1 MFFLAKE
8 LGMTIKQLTENL
20 TREEL
25 IAWAGFFELKHEEEE
40 KYKEQVLELSVVLL
54 LISLNYLQ
62 LLVVAVNF
70 LIVGFGF

>member
-40 KYKEQVLELSVVLL
+40 KYKEQVQKKQAMKPRRL
-54 LISLNYLQ
+54 
-62 LLVVAVNF
+62 
-70 LIVGFGF
+70 

>member
-25 IAWAGFFELKHEEEE
+25 IGWAGFFELKNEEEE
-40 KYKEQVLELSVVLL
+40 KYREQV
-54 LISLNYLQ
+54 Q
-62 LLVVAVNF
+62 KKQAMQPRRR
-70 LIVGFGF
+70 

>member
-25 IAWAGFFELKHEEEE
+25 TAWAGFFELKHEEE
-40 KYKEQVLELSVVLL
+40 KYKEQVQKKQA
-54 LISLNYLQ
+54 IKPRRR
-62 LLVVAVNF
+62 
-70 LIVGFGF
+70 

>member
-25 IAWAGFFELKHEEEE
+25 IGWAGFFELKHEEEE
-40 KYKEQVLELSVVLL
+40 KYKEQVHKIQAMKPRRRKYRCNLL
-54 LISLNYLQ
+54 GR
-62 LLVVAVNF
+62 VNGSR
-70 LIVGFGF
+70 VRN

>member
-25 IAWAGFFELKHEEEE
+25 KAWAGFLELKHEEEE
-40 KYKEQVLELSVVLL
+40 KYKEQVQKKQD
-54 LISLNYLQ
+54 IKPRRR
-62 LLVVAVNF
+62 
-70 LIVGFGF
+70 

>member
-25 IAWAGFFELKHEEEE
+25 IGWAGFFELKHE
-40 KYKEQVLELSVVLL
+40 LS
-54 LISLNYLQ
+54 LIHISEPTRH
-62 LLVVAVNF
+62 A
-70 LIVGFGF
+70 

>member
-25 IAWAGFFELKHEEEE
+25 IGWAGFFNLKHEEEE
-40 KYKEQVLELSVVLL
+40 KYKEQVQKKQAMKPRRRYYRSNLL
-54 LISLNYLQ
+54 GR
-62 LLVVAVNF
+62 VNGSR
-70 LIVGFGF
+70 VRN